1 MRFTAHLAAA
11 LALTLASNGW
21 AQVMPAGEF
30 AARDGRPGNGK
41 AWRISDAQGAALA
54 VRLTAIAEKSA
65 IAIDYEHQS
74 ILSASNGQPAPAAG
88 WMNRFEWRAGL
99 GMFAAVRWTDRARAL
114 IDGDE
119 YRYISPVLLFD
130 NSGQVIGLHNAA
142 LVSTPALIGMDAV
155 KAALATGFVDTA
167 QFSTALSQPPKKQE
181 SDMDLL
187 MLVALLGLNA
197 GASAQD
203 VTSAIK
209 GLMDRPLL
217 PTALSAQLGLQP
229 NADEAAA
236 LAALTALS
244 NKLGTPDPATL
255 QAMTALQAELTSLR
269 NEVTDRTVCELVD
282 GAIAAHKLAPAQ
294 RDWAVDL
301 GKTNL
306 VKLNAF
312 ITTAPAIA
320 GLAGQTG
327 GRSDAGQGAG
337 DDDPQLIAREAL
349 SLQTTQAALGVRLT
363 TAQAV
368 DMAIAARKAAR

>member
-1 MRFTAHLAAA
+1 MRFTAYLAAA
-11 LALTLASNGW
+11 LALTLESNGW

-30 AARDGRPGNGK
+30 AARDGRPGSGK
-41 AWRISDAQGAALA
+41 AWRISDAQGTALA

-114 IDGDE
+114 INGDE

-155 KAALATGFVDTA
+155 MAALATGFVDTA
-167 QFSTALSQPPKKQE
+167 HFSTVLSQPPKKQE

-209 GLMDRPLL
+209 ALMDRPLL

-236 LAALTALS
+236 LAALS
-244 NKLGTPDPATL
+244 KKLGTPDAATM
-255 QAMTALQAELTSLR
+255 QAMTALQAELTTLR
-269 NEVTDRTVCELVD
+269 SEVTDRTVCELVD

-294 RDWAVDL
+294 RDWAVSL
-301 GKTNL
+301 GKLNL
-306 VKLNAF
+306 VQLNAF

-327 GRSDAGQGAG
+327 GRSDLTTGAG
-337 DDDPQLIAREAL
+337 EDDPQLIAREAL

>member
-203 VTSAIK
+203 VTSAIE